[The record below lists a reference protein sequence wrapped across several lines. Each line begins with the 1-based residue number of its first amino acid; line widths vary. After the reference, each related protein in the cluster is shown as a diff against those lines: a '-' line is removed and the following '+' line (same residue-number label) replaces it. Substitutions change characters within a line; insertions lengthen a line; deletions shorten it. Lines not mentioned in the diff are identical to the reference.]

1 MVLQRLGNASRRNGK
16 DSSEMQS
23 KATAL
28 QSEAKAMYATNRA
41 VLASQST
48 EEKKQMDDKNFK
60 SVVVWFTAF
69 MAVTAISGEIS
80 GKIGLLVWALG
91 TALLL
96 MWAYFEYRAEQAA
109 ERERKKVR
117 MLTKKIKEAYTEEKE
132 NYFSQY

>member
-1 MVLQRLGNASRRNGK
+1 
-16 DSSEMQS
+16 
-23 KATAL
+23 
-28 QSEAKAMYATNRA
+28 
-41 VLASQST
+41 
-48 EEKKQMDDKNFK
+48 MDDKDFK

-132 NYFSQY
+132 DYFSQY

>member
-1 MVLQRLGNASRRNGK
+1 MQRLGDAMAKIVLKCKVRQGQCK
-16 DSSEMQS
+16 VKHWLCMQRIERYWHR
-23 KATAL
+23 K
-28 QSEAKAMYATNRA
+28 
-41 VLASQST
+41 
-48 EEKKQMDDKNFK
+48 EEEKQMDDKDFK

-80 GKIGLLVWALG
+80 GKIGLLVWTLG

-96 MWAYFEYRAEQAA
+96 MWAYYEYRAEQAA

>member
-1 MVLQRLGNASRRNGK
+1 MQRLGNASRRNGK

-48 EEKKQMDDKNFK
+48 EEEKQMDDKDFK